1 MSKYKN
7 KKTEVDG
14 ILFDSMKESTRY
26 LYLKA
31 QQIAGEIYELECQP
45 VFKYMSDDNKK
56 CLFKYIADFRYK
68 YLTEGND
75 YDNDGNICSWY
86 TNEIVE
92 DVKSPM
98 TAKLPVFRLKKK
110 LIEDRFKIEINLV

>member
-1 MSKYKN
+1 MSKYLN
-7 KKTEVDG
+7 KKCDYDG
-14 ILFDSMKESTRY
+14 LKFDSLKERNRY
-26 LYLKA
+26 IELKA
-31 QQIAGEIYELECQP
+31 LQQAGDIIELECQP
-45 VFKYMSDDNKK
+45 VFKYMSDDGKK

-75 YDNDGNICSWY
+75 YDNDGNVCSWY

-92 DVKSPM
+92 DVKSTM

-110 LIEDRFKIEINLV
+110 LIEDRFKIEIHLV